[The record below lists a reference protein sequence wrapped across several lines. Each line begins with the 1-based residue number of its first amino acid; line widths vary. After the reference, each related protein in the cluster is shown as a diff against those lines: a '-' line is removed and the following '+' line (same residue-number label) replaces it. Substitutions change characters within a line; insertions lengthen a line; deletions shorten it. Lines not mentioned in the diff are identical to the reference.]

1 MVDRIGQSGGRLH
14 ISYAVAFTRLNMVL
28 LHHQQIVRSGIIDG
42 MKLDMNS
49 LRLAVGYNKCLNYKN
64 CLLTAYR
71 LCITFD
77 LVISDTF
84 CGGLISTVC

>member
-28 LHHQQIVRSGIIDG
+28 LHHQQIVRSGIVDG

-49 LRLAVGYNKCLNYKN
+49 LRLAVGYNKCLN
-64 CLLTAYR
+64 
-71 LCITFD
+71 
-77 LVISDTF
+77 
-84 CGGLISTVC
+84 